1 MSNSWLRIIPRDPMY
16 VPPAAVREQAC
27 TVLKSLL
34 PEAEDVQ
41 AIVHDGIVFIDP
53 GGNFEEVRCPSCESG
68 LGTDWW
74 QEAIHASERNGF
86 GDLGVVVPCCRSRTS
101 LNELDYRWPAGFA
114 RFVLEASEPNSGFLD
129 ARAVV
134 RLEAVLG
141 QPVRQILTRL

>member
-27 TVLKSLL
+27 VVLKSLL
-34 PEAEDVQ
+34 PEAENVQ

-53 GGNFEEVRCPSCESG
+53 GGNFEDVRCPLCESC

-74 QEAIHASERNGF
+74 QEAMGASARMASPT
-86 GDLGVVVPCCRSRTS
+86 LAVVVPCCRSRTS

-114 RFVLEASEPNSGFLD
+114 RFVLEAREPASGFLD
-129 ARAVV
+129 AGAVV
-134 RLEAVLG
+134 QLEAVLG
-141 QPVRQILTRL
+141 RPVRQILTRL